1 MFDAI
6 TLKVSKYGDIKT
18 LNILDLF
25 NRESDKEIKVYWK
38 SNEILVMESEEKG
51 IQEFKVR

>member
-51 IQEFKVR
+51 IQKFKVR